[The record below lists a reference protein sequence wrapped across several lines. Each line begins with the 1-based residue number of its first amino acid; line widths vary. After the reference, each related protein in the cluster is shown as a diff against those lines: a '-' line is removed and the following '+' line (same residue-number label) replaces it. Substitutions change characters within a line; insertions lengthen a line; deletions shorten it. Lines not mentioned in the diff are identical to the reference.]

1 MHWFEKK
8 EPFFEKDS
16 LEDQIGDQRRV
27 TDSKAVKQASS
38 KIIDRENETFSTF
51 TPALGPT
58 FQGHQTCAHCQIAGV
73 LQCRRYL
80 LIIEDYLSIEI

>member
-1 MHWFEKK
+1 MHWFKKK
-8 EPFFEKDS
+8 EPFFENS

-58 FQGHQTCAHCQIAGV
+58 FQGHQTCAHGQIAGV

-80 LIIEDYLSIEI
+80 LIIDAYLSIEI